1 MDKKEI
7 KGAVEQIP
15 VPKDKVFNAI
25 NKGLNKNNEHKK
37 PRKKALTAAVAA
49 AAILGITVT
58 SGFVNSDMNKVL
70 AKAPLIGG
78 IFQEF
83 NDTTGLNLAQQNAVT
98 QLNQSMTRNG
108 VTIKLTSAY
117 FDGNVVSVTGFVDDE
132 VEKGHNEKGEVSFD
146 VNFEHNQGD
155 HDPWLNGKST
165 DIKKVDNGYNFQ
177 WKMNYPY
184 KTFKEDSTLPITIHN
199 INGIQGEW
207 NFEIPIRQ
215 AENSTLA
222 INQEQEYQGEDVN
235 VRIKKILTS
244 KASSSLIYETFQKY
258 KDDEIHIT
266 KAMDEEGKVYRF
278 GNGTT
283 IEESKQRDGYHKTI
297 RTEMTKLNSK
307 IDSLTFYP
315 QISVADPK
323 AEQLLDKRTFALKSK
338 RLDLGLQVNDIK
350 QKDGKLVIDYHLTG
364 FPKELSKD
372 KLEMIENNLQ
382 YEFLLVDKEYIGKI
396 NPENPVPPKNH
407 GIFLNKVK
415 TINKKTMHFQST
427 FDLNG
432 EYKIK
437 NFKLE
442 NTIMQFDF
450 SSFVPAKDLKP
461 MAVNL
466 R

>member
-1 MDKKEI
+1 
-7 KGAVEQIP
+7 
-15 VPKDKVFNAI
+15 
-25 NKGLNKNNEHKK
+25 
-37 PRKKALTAAVAA
+37 
-49 AAILGITVT
+49 
-58 SGFVNSDMNKVL
+58 
-70 AKAPLIGG
+70 
-78 IFQEF
+78 
-83 NDTTGLNLAQQNAVT
+83 
-98 QLNQSMTRNG
+98 
-108 VTIKLTSAY
+108 
-117 FDGNVVSVTGFVDDE
+117 
-132 VEKGHNEKGEVSFD
+132 
-146 VNFEHNQGD
+146 
-155 HDPWLNGKST
+155 
-165 DIKKVDNGYNFQ
+165 
-177 WKMNYPY
+177 
-184 KTFKEDSTLPITIHN
+184 
-199 INGIQGEW
+199 
-207 NFEIPIRQ
+207 
-215 AENSTLA
+215 
-222 INQEQEYQGEDVN
+222 
-235 VRIKKILTS
+235 
-244 KASSSLIYETFQKY
+244 
-258 KDDEIHIT
+258 
-266 KAMDEEGKVYRF
+266 MDEEGKVYRF